1 MMARKN
7 GFEAQADYFG
17 NLMKADPTKIT
28 MKSLEEAAEFYVSKL
43 LPQVPESLRTKE
55 HMKDHLEVVIVDREV
70 RVVFKDTAFYWR
82 FPENGTTDQK
92 AQRFA
97 SKTYK
102 KHSEKIA
109 EIMTRKIM
117 NQWKG

>member
-1 MMARKN
+1 MARKN
-7 GFEAQADYFG
+7 GFEAQADFFG
-17 NLMKADPTKIT
+17 NLMKQDPTKIT
-28 MKSLEEAAEFYVSKL
+28 MKSLEEAAEFYL
-43 LPQVPESLRTKE
+43 QMLIPNIPESLFDKE
-55 HMKDHLEVVIVDREV
+55 HAKDHVKVEIGKKNVQVAFEN
-70 RVVFKDTAFYWR
+70 TAYYWR
-82 FPENGTTDQK
+82 FPENGTVDQK

-102 KHSEKIA
+102 KHSDKIA

>member
-17 NLMKADPTKIT
+17 NLMKADPTRIT

-70 RVVFKDTAFYWR
+70 RVVFKDTAFIGD
-82 FPENGTTDQK
+82 FQK
-92 AQRFA
+92 MALLIKRHNDLPA
-97 SKTYK
+97 RLT
-102 KHSEKIA
+102 KHSEKSL
-109 EIMTRKIM
+109 KL
-117 NQWKG
+117 